1 MLFSRTG
8 GVGSKNDP
16 RGQASVV
23 ATPPDIHFPL
33 NRDCVGCGLSL
44 PLSSFYVA
52 KSGKPFGRRCREC
65 YNKHQ
70 WTKVKEDPDQYQR
83 RLARNLR
90 FKEKHKQDLLVE
102 NRAWYAA
109 NKVKQKAAVKRW
121 IKANPER
128 WRALQTA
135 RRGRERGA
143 GITSARI
150 SELLVSQK
158 NRCVVCRCDLSAGYH
173 VDHVIPLA
181 LGGAHEDWNIQLL
194 CPTCNTSKGAK
205 HPVAFMQSRGFLL

>member
-8 GVGSKNDP
+8 GGGSQNDP
-16 RGQASVV
+16 WGQASVV
-23 ATPPDIHFPL
+23 ATPPDTHFPL
-33 NRDCVGCGLSL
+33 NRGCVGCGLSL

-65 YNKHQ
+65 YNQHQ
-70 WTKVKEDPDQYQR
+70 WTKIKGDPEQYR
-83 RLARNLR
+83 KRLARNLR
-90 FKEKHKQDLLVE
+90 FKESHKQDLLVE
-102 NRAWYAA
+102 NRAWYVA

-128 WRALQTA
+128 WRALQAA
-135 RRGRERGA
+135 RRGRERGT
-143 GITSARI
+143 GITGSRI
-150 SELLVSQK
+150 AALLVSQK
-158 NRCVVCRCDLSAGYH
+158 NRCVVCRCDLSAYH

-194 CPTCNTSKGAK
+194 CPACNTSKGAK